1 MLGGGA
7 QVGDGIL
14 WVDVGL
20 VGDVELLGDAAELAD
35 GLGMGVA
42 QGGALGV
49 ARDGFKAE
57 YAAACKE
64 V

>member
-1 MLGGGA
+1 MA
-7 QVGDGIL
+7 DGIL
-14 WVDVGL
+14 LVDVGL
-20 VGDVELLGDAAELAD
+20 AGDVELLGDGAELAC
-35 GLGMGVA
+35 GLGMVVA

-57 YAAACKE
+57 YTAASKG

>member
-14 WVDVGL
+14 LVDVGL

-57 YAAACKE
+57 YTAASE
-64 V
+64 GV